1 LLLLRFLSS
10 WGPQLIPSPSPSPRG
25 TTLKTASKPN
35 FFLLFRLSYF
45 LRSVCP
51 GPASL
56 CLDSCFREIWD
67 SDSDSI
73 DRPRGPPFPFIYLA
87 IVCPSV
93 RLPSNRLTK
102 AISRYYLPAAPSGP
116 EYPPPSPIY
125 LFLRRAAGM
134 ILCPCDF
141 RHRSTMVMAVGR
153 LKGEE
158 DREHDVLYVCI
169 FLLRLLFSISFAWML
184 VTEQALSTDIILW

>member
-1 LLLLRFLSS
+1 MGTAIDPFSESESAGDNAQDRFETKFL
-10 WGPQLIPSPSPSPRG
+10 PS
-25 TTLKTASKPN
+25 
-35 FFLLFRLSYF
+35 FQVELLFTVCLSGAGIF
-45 LRSVCP
+45 MPRFM
-51 GPASL
+51 
-56 CLDSCFREIWD
+56 FREIWD

-73 DRPRGPPFPFIYLA
+73 DRHLPRPRGPPFPFIYLA

-102 AISRYYLPAAPSGP
+102 AISRYCLPAAPSGP

>member
-1 LLLLRFLSS
+1 MGLGLELDRPPSAPPPRSSLPLYLS
-10 WGPQLIPSPSPSPRG
+10 RD
-25 TTLKTASKPN
+25 
-35 FFLLFRLSYF
+35 RL
-45 LRSVCP
+45 SVCP
-51 GPASL
+51 STEQSTDESHLSVLPPGGTLGP
-56 CLDSCFREIWD
+56 RV
-67 SDSDSI
+67 
-73 DRPRGPPFPFIYLA
+73 P
-87 IVCPSV
+87 
-93 RLPSNRLTK
+93 T
-102 AISRYYLPAAPSGP
+102 
-116 EYPPPSPIY
+116 PSPIY

-184 VTEQALSTDIILW
+184 VTEQALCTEGYSIILW